1 MRAGKISIHDIYSS
15 YKAAK
20 EEVLG
25 ACSPAGERVV
35 MPQSVGSTHT
45 QGCLLLGFGIDL
57 ETEI

>member
-1 MRAGKISIHDIYSS
+1 MYSS

-35 MPQSVGSTHT
+35 MPQSVESTHT
-45 QGCLLLGFGIDL
+45 QGCLLLGFGIVL